1 MIGLERG
8 NVALCPHDPE
18 WGAEARRTM
27 DKLRLILGDA
37 AVDIAHVGSTAVN
50 AIAAKPIIDIA
61 VATDDFESILNK
73 NGELEKNGFY
83 YRYEIDASGER
94 VRREAGPANAGIA
107 QLLYACG
114 GLYDGSNS
122 LQTHFIHVVKADSA
136 EWHDYINFRDR
147 LNADETIAKE
157 YEKLK
162 MALSQKYADD
172 RKEYTARK
180 NDFIRHILNPF

>member
-1 MIGLERG
+1 
-8 NVALCPHDPE
+8 
-18 WGAEARRTM
+18 M